1 MAKRTVGS
9 LKRVEQRAAIGFISP
24 WLVGFFVFTIGPI
37 IASIYLGFTNY
48 DVLRSPDWVG
58 LENYKT
64 MFLRDPLV
72 WRSLSNTFYMLI
84 GIPISL
90 LISLLLAL
98 ALNYDIKG
106 IKIYRTLLYLPAI
119 VPTVASSILWLWI
132 LQPQFGLLNSA
143 LSMLG
148 INGPMWLGDPV
159 WSKPALILMGLWGV
173 GPNVI
178 IYLAGLKNIPSEFY
192 DAATVDGAIGWKL
205 FRHITFP
212 LLTPTIFYTLVIGI
226 INTLQ
231 IFTQAF
237 IMTGGGPVESTY
249 FYMLHL
255 YNNAFAFFKM
265 GYASALAWFLC
276 IIIAIFTYL
285 QFKISRYWVYY

>member
-1 MAKRTVGS
+1 MSHQVRGR
-9 LKRVEQRAAIGFISP
+9 LKRAEQRAALGFISP
-24 WLVGFFVFTIGPI
+24 WLVGFLMFTIGPI
-37 IASIYLGFTNY
+37 IASIYLSFTNY
-48 DVLRSPDWVG
+48 DALTAPKFIG
-58 LENYKT
+58 LDNYKV
-64 MFLRDPLV
+64 MFFKDPSV
-72 WRSLSNTFYMLI
+72 WKSLSNTFYMLI

-90 LISLLLAL
+90 AISLILAL
-98 ALNYDIKG
+98 ALNHDIRG
-106 IKIYRTLLYLPAI
+106 IRTYRTLLYLPSI
-119 VPTVASSILWLWI
+119 VPTVANSILWLWI
-132 LQPQFGLLNSA
+132 LQPQFGLLNSTLA
-143 LSMLG
+143 MLH
-148 INGPMWLGDPV
+148 IRGPMWLGDPA
-159 WSKPALILMGLWGV
+159 WAKPALILMSLWGV
-173 GPNVI
+173 GPNII

-192 DAATVDGAIGWKL
+192 DAAIVDGAVGWNL

-212 LLTPTIFYTLVIGI
+212 LLTPTIFYTLVVGV

-231 IFTQAF
+231 TFTQAF

-285 QFKISRYWVYY
+285 QFKVASYWVYY